1 MVPKVSAHLKAL
13 SKALSE
19 KTNSALLFFPWK
31 MHKQRKR
38 SLVVYEERS
47 RRFPLE
53 SGCVF
58 FKNQASILHYIRGQR
73 WELNG
78 IF

>member
-1 MVPKVSAHLKAL
+1 MVPKVSAHL
-13 SKALSE
+13 KALSE

-31 MHKQRKR
+31 VHKQGKR

-47 RRFPLE
+47 RGFPLE

-58 FKNQASILHYIRGQR
+58 FLKNQASILHYIRGQR
-73 WELNG
+73 CAGGQWYC
-78 IF
+78 F